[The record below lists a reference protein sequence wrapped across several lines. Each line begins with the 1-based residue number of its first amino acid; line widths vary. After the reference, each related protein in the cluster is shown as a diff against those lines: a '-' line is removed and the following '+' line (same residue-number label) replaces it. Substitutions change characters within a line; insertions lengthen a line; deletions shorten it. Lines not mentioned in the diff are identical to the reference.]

1 MISYI
6 SIKVKW
12 FWPLVRGKKPLFFL
26 IFDTIRHCLLLPYRF
41 LLYNTSTF
49 MTQDFKDKDERIA
62 KQVSEF
68 RAQEEEL
75 LVQTLAEARYGVE
88 YIDLSATTIQ
98 NEALRL
104 ITQEDARRIQV
115 APFKVVGKAVSLAV
129 LSPTADAVQA
139 YVEDLKRQG
148 YEPVTLFMTSHASLE
163 RAWGRY
169 DELSA
174 AAEAKKGGIDVSNEM
189 LEKLQQQIKSM
200 TDVKTE
206 IEKIIAVADK
216 HAISHILEILL
227 AGAISLKCSDIHLEA
242 EEKRMR
248 VRYRLDGILQ
258 DVIFMDP
265 HIYHLLNARIKLIAG
280 LKLTITT
287 KAQDGGFSI
296 FVSGLEIRMRTSTV
310 PGSYGESIVMRIL
323 DPRSIQGDLANFGIE
338 PRLYKIIEE
347 EISKPNGL
355 ILITGPTGS
364 GKTTTLYAFLRKI
377 YSPEIKIMTIE
388 DPVEYHLEG
397 IVQTQ
402 IEKGYAFIEGLRA
415 ALRQDPD
422 VIMVGEIR
430 DGETAKIA
438 VEAALTGHIV
448 FSTLHTNNAAGVI
461 PRLID
466 LDVNAKILVSA
477 LRLSIAQRLVRKLCV
492 VCKKERETTLEE
504 KTLLAKVLK
513 GAADAGKNLEA
524 YNLKADQD
532 IKLFAPVGCP
542 ACNNTG
548 YKGRIGIFEAI
559 VTDEA
564 IEKIIPTNP
573 SERDI
578 KRVANTQGIFN
589 MQEDGVVKIVAGIT
603 TIEEVQDVVDLK
615 EE

>member
-1 MISYI
+1 
-6 SIKVKW
+6 
-12 FWPLVRGKKPLFFL
+12 
-26 IFDTIRHCLLLPYRF
+26 
-41 LLYNTSTF
+41 

-62 KQVSEF
+62 KQISEF

-75 LVQTLAEARYGVE
+75 LVQTLAQARYGVG

-98 NEALRL
+98 NEALRI
-104 ITQEDARRIQV
+104 ITEADARRIGV
-115 APFKVVGKAVSLAV
+115 APFKVLGKAVSLAV
-129 LSPTADAVQA
+129 ISPVSGDVQTF
-139 YVEDLKRQG
+139 VDDLGRQG
-148 YEPVTLFMTSHASLE
+148 YGPITLYMASHASLE
-163 RAWGRY
+163 RAWSRY
-169 DELSA
+169 GELSA
-174 AAEAKKGGIDVSNEM
+174 SAEAMKGGLDVSNEM
-189 LEKLQQQIKSM
+189 LDTLQKKIKSM
-200 TDVKTE
+200 EDVKTE
-206 IEKIIAVADK
+206 AEKILAANDK
-216 HAISHILEILL
+216 HAITHLLEVIL
-227 AGAISLKCSDIHLEA
+227 AGAISLKVSDVHLEA

-248 VRYRLDGILQ
+248 VRFRLDGILQ
-258 DVIFMDP
+258 DILFMDP
-265 HIYHLLNARIKLIAG
+265 KIYHLLNARIKLIAG

-323 DPRSIQGDLANFGIE
+323 DPRSIQGDLATFGIE
-338 PRLYKIIEE
+338 PRLYKIIES
-347 EISKPNGL
+347 EIKKPNGL

-402 IEKGYAFIEGLRA
+402 TEKGYAFLEGLRA

-477 LRLSIAQRLVRKLCV
+477 LRLSIAQRLVRKLCKF
-492 VCKKERETTLEE
+492 CKKERPTTEEE
-504 KTLLAKVLK
+504 KTLMAKILK

-524 YNLKADQD
+524 YNLKADQE
-532 IKLFAPVGCP
+532 IKLFAAVGCKE
-542 ACNNTG
+542 CNNTG

-559 VTDEA
+559 LTDEA
-564 IEKIIPTNP
+564 IEKIIPSNP
-573 SERDI
+573 SEREI
-578 KRVANTQGIFN
+578 KKVANQQGIFN

>member
-1 MISYI
+1 
-6 SIKVKW
+6 
-12 FWPLVRGKKPLFFL
+12 
-26 IFDTIRHCLLLPYRF
+26 
-41 LLYNTSTF
+41 

-62 KQVSEF
+62 KQVGEF

-75 LVQTLAEARYGVE
+75 LVQTLAEARYGVQ
-88 YIDLSATTIQ
+88 YVDLSATTIQ
-98 NEALRL
+98 NEALR
-104 ITQEDARRIQV
+104 IIPEADARRIGV
-115 APFKVVGKAVSLAV
+115 APFKVLGKEVSLAV
-129 LSPTADAVQA
+129 LSPTSGDVQTF
-139 YVEDLKRQG
+139 VEDLGRQG
-148 YEPVTLFMTSHASLE
+148 FGPVTLYMASHASLE
-163 RAWGRY
+163 RAWDRY
-169 DELSA
+169 AELSA
-174 AAEAKKGGIDVSNEM
+174 ASESMKGGLDVSNDM
-189 LEKLQQQIKSM
+189 LEKLQHEIKTM
-200 TDVKTE
+200 ADVKTE
-206 IEKIIAVADK
+206 VDKILAANDR
-216 HAISHILEILL
+216 HATSHLLEVIL
-227 AGAISLKCSDIHLEA
+227 AGAISLKCSDVHLEA
-242 EEKRMR
+242 EQERMR
-248 VRYRLDGILQ
+248 VRYRLDGVLQ
-258 DVIFMDP
+258 DVVFMDP
-265 HIYHLLNARIKLIAG
+265 KIYHLLNARIKLIAG

-287 KAQDGGFSI
+287 KAQDGRFSI
-296 FVSGLEIRMRTSTV
+296 FVGGLEISMRTSTV

-347 EISKPNGL
+347 EIKKPNGL

-388 DPVEYHLEG
+388 DPVEYHLDG

-430 DGETAKIA
+430 DSETAKIA
-438 VEAALTGHIV
+438 VESALTGHIV

-477 LRLSIAQRLVRKLCV
+477 LRLSIAQRLVRKLCT
-492 VCKKERETTLEE
+492 VCKKERETLPEE
-504 KTLLAKVLK
+504 KALMAKILK
-513 GAADAGKNLEA
+513 GAADAGKHLEA
-524 YNLKADQD
+524 YNLTADQD
-532 IKLFAPVGCP
+532 IKLYSAVGCDN
-542 ACNNTG
+542 CSHTG

-559 VTDEA
+559 QTNEE

-578 KRVANTQGIFN
+578 KRVANKQGIFN

-603 TIEEVQDVVDLK
+603 TLEEVESVVDLN